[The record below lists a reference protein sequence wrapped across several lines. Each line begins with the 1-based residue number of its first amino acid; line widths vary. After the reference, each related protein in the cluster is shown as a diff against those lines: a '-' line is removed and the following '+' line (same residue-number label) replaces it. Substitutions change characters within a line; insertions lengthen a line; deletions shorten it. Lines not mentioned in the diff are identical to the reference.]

1 MNSGRKAV
9 VFLVLLAAVSAG
21 NREVDAQQN
30 QASAIAS
37 QIREGLAE
45 CNRKYPDEVKQAVA
59 NTMCEKQAMEPL
71 KRTSPY
77 PDLVDLETTNALVV
91 AEKLQKGKMT
101 LIEAKAAVA
110 QIHSD
115 VVAEFQRRQ
124 LAKAAVA
131 QQRPSPAQT
140 QAPSTVIID
149 NSSPPVFQSDAPKL
163 QNIIP
168 PPTRCQTMRVGMM
181 LQTMCN

>member
-1 MNSGRKAV
+1 MSLIKKVNIS
-9 VFLVLLAAVSAG
+9 FVLLTVAFSVG
-21 NREVDAQQN
+21 NREVRAQQQN
-30 QASAIAS
+30 QPSIIAS
-37 QIREGLAE
+37 QVREGMAE
-45 CNRKYPDEVKQAVA
+45 CNRKFPDEVKQAVA

-115 VVAEFQRRQ
+115 VVAEFQRRLVPGMAVGRDQ
-124 LAKAAVA
+124 AEPEFLGLRQGQRRREQRNGRAGGEEAA
-131 QQRPSPAQT
+131 
-140 QAPSTVIID
+140 
-149 NSSPPVFQSDAPKL
+149 
-163 QNIIP
+163 
-168 PPTRCQTMRVGMM
+168 TRKRHARTPLGFGPI
-181 LQTMCN
+181 